1 MGDKLYKGK
10 RRREMIEKERERA
23 RGSVILPPFLGEWTY

>member
-10 RRREMIEKERERA
+10 RREMIEKGRERA
-23 RGSVILPPFLGEWTY
+23 RGSVILPSFLGEWTY